1 MKTISE
7 IGIIG
12 EDGKLHLPMDRV
24 NAFLMSNKGKRIIV
38 RFDAAEPEATAAQMG
53 YYANYI
59 LPEVQKAMAETGERM
74 SLERVEE
81 FLLSEYPFTPCRDD
95 GTLIERV
102 RQMTGPQ
109 MSDFISWL
117 QQYAAENL
125 YIYIED
131 AK

>member
-7 IGIIG
+7 SGTISN
-12 EDGKLHLPMDRV
+12 EGKLRMPMDRV
-24 NAFLMSNKGKRIIV
+24 NAFLMSNKGKRVIV
-38 RFDAAEPEATAAQMG
+38 RIDAAEPGMTAAQMA
-53 YYANYI
+53 YYTNYI

-74 SLERVEE
+74 SVERVEE

-95 GTLIERV
+95 GSMITSV

-109 MSDFISWL
+109 MSEFITWL

-131 AK
+131 AQ